1 MFQEAATVL
10 GPAPAPPAEIVPGGR
25 REGSVEIGL
34 REEGVVLGF
43 LLYEIKQDELMGNS
57 GQPETCML
65 LPKSS
70 NERKLRASKRGFLFL
85 SGSLSS
91 DV

>member
-34 REEGVVLGF
+34 REEGVDLGSP
-43 LLYEIKQDELMGNS
+43 LHRIKQNRLIGSS
-57 GQPETCML
+57 GQPGPWML
-65 LPKSS
+65 IPKAF
-70 NERKLRASKRGFLFL
+70 NALQLRATKRSFLFL
-85 SGSLSS
+85 SGSFS
-91 DV
+91 VEV

>member
-34 REEGVVLGF
+34 REEGVALGSP
-43 LLYEIKQDELMGNS
+43 LHGIKQSKVMGSSVS
-57 GQPETCML
+57 GEPVCCYLNHFMQE
-65 LPKSS
+65 
-70 NERKLRASKRGFLFL
+70 NGEQKRVPVLI
-85 SGSLSS
+85 
-91 DV
+91 